1 MICKSADT
9 MLSYITQLAYT
20 IDLYGLLPWANTMPL
35 DIHLLANMRYHRGIN
50 YNLSA
55 NMIPPMSIG
64 LHVQM
69 VRQPKQCVCFIAV
82 VMNIRYFSYFYFL
95 SLYLLDKE
103 IQRDTYLNPC
113 SKFILNFL
121 DLFTLKSLHFA
132 NDCSY
137 LNLNLCLSD
146 YALFSNHDRGY
157 ADLSK
162 CLWLC
167 MSKHVG
173 VFNHLFLYRFLLK
186 YIYKYIKL

>member
-1 MICKSADT
+1 MGHTLFAANSQR
-9 MLSYITQLAYT
+9 LSMA
-20 IDLYGLLPWANTMPL
+20 
-35 DIHLLANMRYHRGIN
+35 
-50 YNLSA
+50 
-55 NMIPPMSIG
+55 
-64 LHVQM
+64 
-69 VRQPKQCVCFIAV
+69 

-121 DLFTLKSLHFA
+121 DLFTLKSLHFV
-132 NDCSY
+132 NDHSY
-137 LNLNLCLSD
+137 LNSNLCLSD

-162 CLWLC
+162 RLWLC
-167 MSKHVG
+167 MSKRVG
-173 VFNHLFLYRFLLK
+173 VFNHLFLYHFLLK